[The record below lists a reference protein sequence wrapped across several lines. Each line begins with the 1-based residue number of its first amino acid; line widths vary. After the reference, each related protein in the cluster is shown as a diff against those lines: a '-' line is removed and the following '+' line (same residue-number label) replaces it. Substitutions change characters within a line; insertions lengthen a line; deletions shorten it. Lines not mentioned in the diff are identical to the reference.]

1 MKRII
6 LLATLALF
14 TTATI
19 TAQRAPRDHQPDS
32 RPDSVQADKKRPDG
46 KARLLQQTKH
56 YVELFALDEKQ
67 AAEFTEIFHAYNK
80 KLHAIRQ
87 QYRPERP
94 QEGEELTDEQ
104 IEQRMINHFAQS
116 RAILDVREEYYKEFR
131 KVLTPKQVQVIY
143 KEEKDRRD
151 RMQGPRPDRRPEG
164 GRPDSNPQPRP
175 DRPQLAR

>member
-1 MKRII
+1 MA
-6 LLATLALF
+6 LVVLF
-14 TTATI
+14 TTGTM
-19 TAQRAPRDHQPDS
+19 TAQAPKGKKGDGLRTEQ
-32 RPDSVQADKKRPDG
+32 KRPDG
-46 KARLLQQTKH
+46 KAHAMEQAKS
-56 YVELFALDEKQ
+56 YVTEFGLNEAQGKQ
-67 AAEFTEIFHAYNK
+67 FTDLYHAYNK

-104 IEQRMINHFAQS
+104 IEQRIINHFAQS